1 MIERISHFSYGL
13 IGRTAEELVPH
24 LRDLEL
30 KLKRAGI
37 RVSLQAYISFMLFM
51 SLLAFILSLVSVFM
65 AAFLFFRLT
74 IISSLLVGVTV
85 GLLAFALAF
94 AMTYSLPS
102 TMAGR
107 RRKEI
112 EVNLPFTLSYMSIL
126 ASAGLPPNRI
136 FRALAVLEERGQLG
150 LAGEA
155 KNILRDVE
163 VFGVDLAT
171 ALKEAA
177 RRSPSPSL
185 SGIFE
190 GMISTIHAGGDL
202 SKYFE
207 EEARELMGIRR
218 ITLREFVDVLLML
231 AEVYMAI
238 FVAFPLILI
247 VLLVILSFLG
257 GGTVAG
263 ITPENMIQ
271 LMVYGMIPV
280 FGVIFLVMISL
291 MTPKA

>member
-13 IGRTAEELVPH
+13 LGKTAEGLTPH

-30 KLKRAGI
+30 RLKRAGI
-37 RVSLQAYISFMLFM
+37 RVSLPAYISFIIFTSILI
-51 SLLAFILSLVSVFM
+51 LILSLA
-65 AAFLFFRLT
+65 AAFAVSFFFFRLT
-74 IISSLLVGVTV
+74 LLSSTLLSLTTGMI
-85 GLLAFALAF
+85 AFALTF
-94 AMTYSLPS
+94 ALTYTLPS
-102 TMAGR
+102 TMTGR

-126 ASAGLPPNRI
+126 SSAGLPPNRV
-136 FRALAVLEERGQLG
+136 FKALAVLEERGQLG

-155 KNILRDVE
+155 SNILRDIE

-177 RRSPSPSL
+177 RRSPSPAL
-185 SGIFE
+185 AGILE

-231 AEVYMAI
+231 L
-238 FVAFPLILI
+238 FH
-247 VLLVILSFLG
+247 
-257 GGTVAG
+257 
-263 ITPENMIQ
+263 
-271 LMVYGMIPV
+271 
-280 FGVIFLVMISL
+280 
-291 MTPKA
+291 